1 VVVVHQVNLI
11 WVPAGGGGGSAAPQF
26 NVVGQ
31 GGANQIAESM
41 ANRESQPIKAYV
53 VGQDVTTSQSLNR
66 SIVNNATLG

>member
-1 VVVVHQVNLI
+1 VAG
-11 WVPAGGGGGSAAPQF
+11 AGGGGGAAPQF